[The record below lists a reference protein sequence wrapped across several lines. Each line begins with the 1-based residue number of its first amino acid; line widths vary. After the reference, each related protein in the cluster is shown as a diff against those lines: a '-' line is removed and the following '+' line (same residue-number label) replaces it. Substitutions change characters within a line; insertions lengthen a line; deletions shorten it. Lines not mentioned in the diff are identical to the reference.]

1 MNIRILNKD
10 ETKSLSSINYDIP
23 PNLFMMIIMSKY
35 TSKSYTYF
43 LVIFDL
49 KIMDVS
55 TALNVVNPLS
65 KTKKRG
71 SFR

>member
-10 ETKSLSSINYDIP
+10 ETKSLSSINYDMP

-35 TSKSYTYF
+35 TSKSYIYF
-43 LVIFDL
+43 SVIFDL
-49 KIMDVS
+49 KIMDVR

-65 KTKKRG
+65 LTKKRK
-71 SFR
+71 F